1 MEKIVLIALMVSF
14 IAGAC
19 TDASS
24 RDNTYMISHPES
36 DKAAVLE
43 KATFAGGCFWC
54 MEPPFEKLEG
64 VSEVISGYTGGH
76 KANPAYEEV
85 SAGTTGHL
93 ESVEVIYD
101 PSKV

>member
-64 VSEVISGYTGGH
+64 VAEVISGYTGGNKKKPTYKKGSSGTPSH
-76 KANPAYEEV
+76 YE
-85 SAGTTGHL
+85 AIQ
-93 ESVEVIYD
+93 VIYK
-101 PSKV
+101 PK